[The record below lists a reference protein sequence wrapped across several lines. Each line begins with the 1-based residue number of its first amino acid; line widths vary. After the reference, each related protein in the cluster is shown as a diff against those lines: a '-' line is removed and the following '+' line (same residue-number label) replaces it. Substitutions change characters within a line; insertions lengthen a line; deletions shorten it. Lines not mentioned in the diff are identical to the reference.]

1 MNLLMIAFTVILFVL
16 LTPGVVLSL
25 PPKGTLVTM
34 AVVHGL
40 VFALIY
46 HFSHKAV
53 SALSTQ
59 MDDYQMDG
67 FDDME
72 EDKASGGQMGA
83 APQGSM
89 CKFSDQCMSGAC
101 NGGICA

>member
-1 MNLLMIAFTVILFVL
+1 
-16 LTPGVVLSL
+16 
-25 PPKGTLVTM
+25 M

-53 SALSTQ
+53 STLSTQ

>member
-16 LTPGVVLSL
+16 LTPGIVLSL
-25 PPKGTLVTM
+25 PPKGTLLTM

-53 SALSTQ
+53 STLSTQ
-59 MDDYQMDG
+59 MDGY
-67 FDDME
+67 DDME
-72 EDKASGGQMGA
+72 SNQMSGGQMGA
-83 APQGSM
+83 APQGSL
-89 CKFSDQCMSGAC
+89 CKTSDQCMSGAC

>member
-16 LTPGVVLSL
+16 LTPGVLLSL
-25 PPKGTLVTM
+25 PPKGTLLTQ

-40 VFALIY
+40 VFALVY
-46 HFSHKAV
+46 HFTHKAV
-53 SALSTQ
+53 WMWSK
-59 MDDYQMDG
+59 QMDG

-72 EDKASGGQMGA
+72 GDQANGEQMGA

-89 CKFSDQCMSGAC
+89 CKTSDQCMSGAC

>member
-1 MNLLMIAFTVILFVL
+1 MIAFTVILFVL

-25 PPKGTLVTM
+25 PPKGTLLTM

-53 SALSTQ
+53 STLSS
-59 MDDYQMDG
+59 QMDG
-67 FDDME
+67 YDDME
-72 EDKASGGQMGA
+72 GEKASGGQMGG
-83 APQGSM
+83 APQGAM
-89 CKFSDQCMSGAC
+89 CKTPDQCMSGEC
-101 NGGICA
+101 NGGICG